1 MADLPVLGAP
11 EALTLRLGEVGAG
24 RRLGLRAD
32 ATARKAVAERL
43 GLVDLEAFEG
53 EADVSPWFDGVE
65 VRAVWRARV
74 VQTCGVSLEAFP
86 ADLEGAFEVRLVP
99 EGSPNAPP
107 PTPEV
112 ILDPEADDPPE
123 VLEGPEIALGALF
136 VEHLALEIDPFP
148 RRPGVVF
155 EPPAADPL
163 ISPFAV
169 LRRPP
174 Q

>member
-11 EALTLRLGEVGAG
+11 EALTLRLGDVGAG
-24 RRLGLRAD
+24 RRLGLLAD
-32 ATARKAVAERL
+32 GPARKAVAARL
-43 GLVDLEAFEG
+43 DLVDLEAFEG
-53 EADVSPWFDGVE
+53 EAELSPWFDGVE
-65 VRAVWRARV
+65 VRAVWRARL

-86 ADLEGAFEVRLVP
+86 TDLRGAFEVRLVP
-99 EGSPNAPP
+99 EGSPKAPP

-112 ILDPEADDPPE
+112 VLDPEAEDPPE
-123 VLEGPEIALGALF
+123 VLAGQEIALGELF

-148 RRPGVVF
+148 RKPGVVF
-155 EPPAADPL
+155 EPPAADPP

-169 LRRPP
+169 LRRPF